1 MDNAALS
8 ACTGRELNATD
19 AVRSRLVVSLLVLL
33 GRGSNYVYPRRLHR
47 RARTVSERRR
57 GVAAA
62 AGEAS
67 DCAAGDLQ
75 YRPPSTFPSS
85 TSLCHPQ
92 GRLPCDPPPYVGCS
106 TSPSTLSSCTSSHA
120 GSISLDL
127 TRNGFEYNASL
138 FPSDL
143 SRRPC
148 RASATSRF
156 D

>member
-1 MDNAALS
+1 MWQTQCTHDQDLS
-8 ACTGRELNATD
+8 LRCYLY
-19 AVRSRLVVSLLVLL
+19 L
-33 GRGSNYVYPRRLHR
+33 GRGSDYVYSWRRHR

-75 YRPPSTFPSS
+75 HRPPSTFPSS
-85 TSLCHPQ
+85 TSFCPQ
-92 GRLPCDPPPYVGCS
+92 GRLACDPLPH
-106 TSPSTLSSCTSSHA
+106 TSRSASLPCESSCTSSHA
-120 GSISLDL
+120 GNISLDL

-148 RASATSRF
+148 RASATSF
-156 D
+156 A